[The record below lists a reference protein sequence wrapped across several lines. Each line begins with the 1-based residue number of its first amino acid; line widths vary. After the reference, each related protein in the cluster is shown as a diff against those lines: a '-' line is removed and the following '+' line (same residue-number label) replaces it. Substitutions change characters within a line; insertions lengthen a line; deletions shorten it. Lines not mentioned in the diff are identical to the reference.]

1 MTFAQLGTGV
11 SKGIAIGP
19 VHILYRD
26 ELEIPEYALIEKFIP
41 DEQTRYTAA
50 IILARQQLHDILEQ
64 IPASTPP
71 DIAEFIDAH
80 LLMLSDS
87 TLTRVPL
94 DIIAKQR
101 CNAEWALKLQRDA
114 LVRVFDQMEDPYL
127 RTRQDD
133 IDHVVNSIQRILLSS
148 PMHHRVTP
156 AQERPYS
163 GHILVT
169 DDLSPADTVLMQHQ
183 GIAGFITESGGPTS
197 HTAILAR
204 SLGIPAIVGLYRAK
218 ERLRDEETI
227 ILDGQLGWVLASPDN
242 YSLQHY
248 HQKRRQEHQQY
259 LESIKN
265 KNQPAITQDGHTIK
279 LMANIELPSD
289 IAAVHDIGAQ
299 GIGLY
304 RTEFLFMNRPS
315 PPDEE
320 EQFSIYKDVIDKLDG
335 KLLTIRTIDL
345 GADKQVDGGHSQ
357 KAITTNPALGL
368 RAIRLCLKEP
378 ALFLPQIRAILRAS
392 AYGPVRILLPM
403 LSNINELNQILR
415 LIKEVKADLHNHSIA
430 YDADIAIGGMIEVP
444 AAAIK
449 ARMFLEY
456 LDFLSIGTNDLIQ
469 YTLAVDRIDEEVN
482 YLYDPFNP
490 AVLHLIAL
498 SVEAGK
504 LLGKPVGMCGEM
516 AADPRFT
523 RILLGLGLT
532 EFSMHAS
539 NLPTVKQVINK
550 SSLSRLMNLTN
561 EIMHAATYDEF
572 LGYLNRF
579 QYAELP

>member
-26 ELEIPEYALIEKFIP
+26 ELEIPEYALPEKFIP

-50 IILARQQLHDILEQ
+50 IILARQQLHDILAQ
-64 IPASTPP
+64 IPTNTPP
-71 DIAEFIDAH
+71 DIAEFIDTH
-80 LLMLSDS
+80 LLMLNDS
-87 TLTRVPL
+87 ALAKIPL
-94 DIIAKQR
+94 EIIARQG

-114 LVRVFDQMEDPYL
+114 LVRVFDQMADPYL
-127 RTRQDD
+127 RTRRDD
-133 IDHVVNSIQRILLSS
+133 VDHVVNTIQRILLNS
-148 PMHHRVTP
+148 PVHHGATP
-156 AQERPYS
+156 AQEHPHA

-183 GIAGFITESGGPTS
+183 GIAAFVTEGGGPTS

-204 SLGIPAIVGLYRAK
+204 SLGIPAIVGVHKAR
-218 ERLRDEETI
+218 ERLRDDETI
-227 ILDGQLGWVLASPDN
+227 ILDGQRGWILASPDAL
-242 YSLQHY
+242 SLQHY
-248 HQKRRQEHQQY
+248 HNKRRQEHLQY
-259 LESIKN
+259 IESIKN
-265 KNQPAITQDGHTIK
+265 RDLPAVTQDGHTIT

-289 IAAVHDIGAQ
+289 IPAVHEIGAQ

-304 RTEFLFMNRPS
+304 RTEFLFMNRTS

-320 EQFSIYKDVIDKLDG
+320 EQFKTYKGVIDRLDG

-345 GADKQVDGGHSQ
+345 GADKQVDGGRNQTS
-357 KAITTNPALGL
+357 ASITNPALGL

-392 AYGPVRILLPM
+392 AFGPVRILLPM
-403 LSNINELNQILR
+403 LSNINELKLILELIDNAMAELTTQGIPFDEQISL
-415 LIKEVKADLHNHSIA
+415 
-430 YDADIAIGGMIEVP
+430 GGMIEVP

-449 ARMFLEY
+449 ARMFLEH

-469 YTLAVDRIDEEVN
+469 YTLAIDRIDDEVN
-482 YLYDPFNP
+482 YLYDPLNP
-490 AVLHLIAL
+490 AVLHLIGL
-498 SVEAGK
+498 SIEAGK
-504 LLGKPVGMCGEM
+504 ALGKPVGMCGEM

-539 NLPTVKQVINK
+539 NLPAIKQVIND
-550 SSLSRLMNLTN
+550 SNLSALSDSTRD
-561 EIMHAATYDEF
+561 IMQCLHYEEF
-572 LGYLNRF
+572 LKRLNHF
-579 QYAELP
+579 QYS